1 MKANEKGLLRFLEGA
16 DKQFIIPIYQRNYD
30 WKKEQCEQLF
40 NDLIDICKNNFRNH
54 FLGSIVS
61 IYHDDGDGQEYLV
74 IDGQQRLTT
83 ISLLLLAIYNL
94 IDSRKINTDFKK
106 EQLKEEYL
114 VNKYSHDDKKLRLKH
129 IKDDSIAFE
138 RLFTNREEEFIQDS
152 NITKNYKYFKN
163 RLMSLKEISI
173 DDLYKAIKKLIVVEI
188 ELKRGEDDPQLIFE
202 SLNSTG
208 LSLTEADLV
217 RNYVLM
223 KEDTQQQNIYYS
235 KYWKNIEVNTS
246 YKVNEF
252 IRDYLTFKERSIPNK
267 DNVYKAFKRYTDKNY
282 SYEEDKSVELLLN
295 DMMKFSEYY
304 KQFTKCCS
312 SDKKIN
318 DMLTNINNLDMTVCY
333 PFLLEVFD
341 DFNNE
346 TISRDE
352 LIEILYYIESF
363 AFRRSICD
371 APTNALNKV
380 FMTLGRDIKKYKDY
394 KENYINIFKY
404 ILKNKKLSQRFPND
418 DEFAEKLVT
427 RDIYNLKNKNK
438 YHLLQSLENYD
449 NKEKVDVI
457 NLISDNTLTIEH
469 IMPQTLTSSWKSSLG
484 ENFNNIYDKYINTLG
499 NITLTGYNSSYSNK
513 PFIEKKEMDKG
524 YNESRL
530 FLNSYLKN
538 VNEWT
543 EEKIQERASILKDKS
558 LKIWKFPK
566 LEYVPQEDMVNLYSL
581 ADENDFTGERIQSYL
596 FNGEEYFVKS
606 WKDFYESIATLLYDS
621 DSLTFENLIKSHLEN
636 SNRVCFSN
644 EKEKLKR
651 PIEISNDVYLEGK
664 LSTEGILNM
673 IRLLLNEYGI
683 HEDEVSFYLKEIT
696 PKEDADK
703 QLVFNISTLKS
714 KDINEISKVIE

>member
-30 WKKEQCEQLF
+30 WKKEHCEQLF
-40 NDLIDICKNNFRNH
+40 NDLLDICKNNFRNH

-61 IYHDDGDGQEYLV
+61 IYYDDGDGQEYLV

-94 IDSRKINTDFKK
+94 LDSKKISTEFKK

-129 IKDDSIAFE
+129 IKDDNIAFE
-138 RLFTNREEEFIQDS
+138 CLFTNKEEEFIQDS
-152 NITKNYKYFKN
+152 NITKNYRYFKN
-163 RLMSLKEISI
+163 RLLTLKEVNV

-223 KEDTQQQNIYYS
+223 KEDTQQQNTYYT
-235 KYWKNIEVNTS
+235 KYWRNIEINTN

-252 IRDYLTFKERSIPNK
+252 IRDYLTFRERSIPNK

-282 SYEEDKSVELLLN
+282 NGIKEKSVELLLS

-312 SDKKIN
+312 NDNKIN
-318 DMLTNINNLDMTVCY
+318 IMISNINNLDMTVCY
-333 PFLLEVFD
+333 PFLLELFD
-341 DFNNE
+341 DLNNE
-346 TISRDE
+346 IINRDE
-352 LIEILYYIESF
+352 IIEILYYIESF

-371 APTNALNKV
+371 VPTNALNKV

-394 KENYINIFKY
+394 KNNYVSIFKY
-404 ILKNKKLSQRFPND
+404 ILINKKLSQRFPKD

-438 YHLLQSLENYD
+438 YHLLQSLENYN
-449 NKEKVDVI
+449 NKEAVDII

-469 IMPQTLTSSWKSSLG
+469 IMPQTLTVHWKSSLG
-484 ENFNNIYDKYINTLG
+484 ENHKVIYDKYINTLG

-513 PFIEKKEMDKG
+513 PFLEKKEMDKG
-524 YNESRL
+524 FNESRL
-530 FLNSYLKN
+530 FLNSYLRN
-538 VNEWT
+538 VQKWDEDA
-543 EEKIQERASILKDKS
+543 IQERARVLKDRS
-558 LKIWKFPK
+558 LGIWKFPK
-566 LEYVPQEDMVNLYSL
+566 LEYIPQEEMVNLYSL
-581 ADENDFTGERIQSYL
+581 ADDNDFTGERIQSYL
-596 FNGEEYFVKS
+596 FKGEEYGVKS

-621 DSLTFENLIKSHLEN
+621 DSLTFENFIKSHTEK
-636 SNRVCFSN
+636 SNRTCFSN
-644 EKEKLKR
+644 EKQKLKR
-651 PIEISNDVYLEGK
+651 PIEISNTVYLEGK

-673 IRLLLNEYGI
+673 IRMLLSEYGI
-683 HEDEVSFYLKEIT
+683 QDDEVSFYLKEVVV
-696 PKEDADK
+696 KEEMNK
-703 QLVFNISTLKS
+703 QLAFN
-714 KDINEISKVIE
+714 E

>member
-61 IYHDDGDGQEYLV
+61 IYYDDGDGQEYLV

-94 IDSRKINTDFKK
+94 IELKKINTEFKK

-138 RLFTNREEEFIQDS
+138 SLFTNREEEFIQDS

-163 RLMSLKEISI
+163 KLLSLKEITI

-223 KEDTQQQNIYYS
+223 KEDTEHQNIYYT
-235 KYWKNIEVNTS
+235 KYWRNIEVNTN

-267 DNVYKAFKRYTDKNY
+267 DNVYKAFKKYTDKNY
-282 SYEEDKSVELLLN
+282 NCYENKSVELLLK
-295 DMMKFSEYY
+295 DMMKFSQYY
-304 KQFTKCCS
+304 KQFTRCCFN
-312 SDKKIN
+312 DKKI
-318 DMLTNINNLDMTVCY
+318 DKLLTNINNLDMTVCY

-346 TISRDE
+346 IINREE
-352 LIEILYYIESF
+352 LIEVLYYIESF

-371 APTNALNKV
+371 VPTNALNKV
-380 FMTLGRDIKKYKDY
+380 FMTLGRDIKKYSDY
-394 KENYINIFKY
+394 RDNYINIFKY
-404 ILKNKKLSQRFPND
+404 ILINKKLSQRFPKN
-418 DEFAEKLVT
+418 DEFAEKLVS

-438 YHLLQSLENYD
+438 YHLLQSLENYE
-449 NKEKVDVI
+449 NKEVVDI
-457 NLISDNTLTIEH
+457 IHLIADNTLTIEH
-469 IMPQTLTSSWKSSLG
+469 IMPQKLTSQWKNSLG
-484 ENFNNIYDKYINTLG
+484 ENYEGIYDKYINTLG

-513 PFIEKKEMDKG
+513 SFINKKEMDKG
-524 YNESRL
+524 FNESRL
-530 FLNSYLKN
+530 FLNSYLRS
-538 VNEWT
+538 VNKWT
-543 EEKIQERASILKDKS
+543 EYEIRERAARLKDKS
-558 LKIWKFPK
+558 LQIWKFPE
-566 LEYVPQEDMVNLYSL
+566 LEYSSKEDMLNLYSL
-581 ADENDFTGERIQSYL
+581 ADENDFTGERIQSYI
-596 FNGEEYFVKS
+596 FKGEEYNVKS
-606 WKDFYESIATLLYDS
+606 WKDFYESIATLLYDY
-621 DSLTFENLIKSHLEN
+621 DSIIFENLIRNHNES

-644 EKEKLKR
+644 KKEELKR
-651 PIEISNDVYLEGK
+651 PIEISNSVYLEGR

-673 IRLLLNEYGI
+673 IRLLLKEYNI
-683 HEDEVSFYLKEIT
+683 KEDEVSFYLKEIAS
-696 PKEDADK
+696 KDDGDK
-703 QLVFNISTLKS
+703 QLVFNNIRNSEKS
-714 KDINEISKVIE
+714 INKLFEY

>member
-138 RLFTNREEEFIQDS
+138 GLFTNREEEFIQDS

-352 LIEILYYIESF
+352 LIEVLYYIESF

-621 DSLTFENLIKSHLEN
+621 DSLTFENLIKNHLEN

-703 QLVFNISTLKS
+703 QLVFNMSTLKS